1 MSRPKRFANGLSALP
16 PGTDPEAVRFAEPTG
31 EPVDLEQLAASSPAP
46 QPREQLPINAV
57 EEAPQQIGD
66 LPLFSGQ
73 SWESGNAPNTI
84 RVTRVGPVGEGVLG
98 TIDLTATE
106 HDIRSKWGGGE
117 YRLEVC
123 NARSFTIRGGTKTIK
138 VAGEPMIQSD
148 LYRAEYHAMVR
159 NRNGGSSS
167 NYGQQQQPQQAAPAP
182 APLPILQQLPPAADG
197 MPGMLGMMM
206 TFLQMQADSQRAAL
220 QRENESA
227 AQREAM
233 QFKFFELF
241 SKNNEKK
248 QDTYDPLAQLERL
261 FKLRRLV
268 EGKAETAAEPDAT
281 SKIIDALPGV
291 FSEVKEMIQIE
302 RGSKG
307 GAPGVIT
314 PAMIETVL
322 AHVGKS
328 DDVLILD
335 APIGQV
341 ANKATKRLAEANID
355 PAAVLVHFFTQLVEQ
370 PIEAIRMSLG
380 LPADGKTTPSQT
392 DATTPNPAESA
403 AHVA

>member
-1 MSRPKRFANGLSALP
+1 MSRPKRLANGLSSLP
-16 PGTDPEAVRFAEPTG
+16 AGTDPEAVRFAEPTG
-31 EPVDLEQLAASSPAP
+31 EPVDLEQLAASLPPPAP
-46 QPREQLPINAV
+46 VVNAT
-57 EEAPQQIGD
+57 EEGPTQIGD

-123 NARSFTIRGGTKTIK
+123 NSRNFVIRGGTKIIK

-148 LYRAEYHAMVR
+148 LYRAEYLAMVR
-159 NRNGGSSS
+159 NRNGTNN
-167 NYGQQQQPQQAAPAP
+167 NYGQQQQQQPAP
-182 APLPILQQLPPAADG
+182 TPLPLPPLPVALADGG

-268 EGKAETAAEPDAT
+268 EGKAETPAEPDAT

-291 FSEVKEMIQIE
+291 FSEVKEMIQLE
-302 RGSKG
+302 KAGKG
-307 GAPGVIT
+307 AANVSGAIT
-314 PAMIETVL
+314 PAMIEAVL
-322 AHVGKS
+322 AHVGRS

-335 APIGQV
+335 APIGLI
-341 ANKATKRLAEANID
+341 ANKATKRLADANID
-355 PAAVLVHFFTQLVEQ
+355 PAAVLVHFFTQLAEQ
-370 PIEAIRMSLG
+370 PMEAIRASLG
-380 LPADGKTTPSQT
+380 MPAGENNSPAQT
-392 DATTPNPAESA
+392 EAAAPKPAESA
-403 AHVA
+403 AQVAVPA